1 MDTYNSNCEY
11 KEFDDNPS
19 LYLSV
24 TESLDGQESLDNEL
38 ETLDSNN
45 KETADFLDKLY
56 SSRFNS
62 SINRNKINESSTFR
76 SINLDGPT
84 TTTNTTTNT
93 HDIWKP
99 TVEDSWS
106 LGTQPKRNTYYDT
119 DKISDS
125 IDDTKTI
132 LRKHIGTLND
142 RKSKLNNLEG
152 LTEMLTHNANK
163 FQINSRKLKC
173 QELKKYALH
182 IIGISVVIILIIT
195 LIVILVKS

>member
-1 MDTYNSNCEY
+1 MDTFNSNCEY

-24 TESLDGQESLDNEL
+24 TESLDDPEPLDNNEL

-45 KETADFLDKLY
+45 KETSDFLDNLY

-62 SINRNKINESSTFR
+62 GVNRNKINESSTFR
-76 SINLDGPT
+76 SINLDVPT
-84 TTTNTTTNT
+84 DIKNT
-93 HDIWKP
+93 HDIWNP
-99 TVEDSWS
+99 TIEDSIF
-106 LGTQPKRNTYYDT
+106 PKRNTYYDT

-163 FQINSRKLKC
+163 FQINSRQLKC

>member
-24 TESLDGQESLDNEL
+24 TESLDDPEPLDNNEL

-45 KETADFLDKLY
+45 KETSDFLDKLY

-76 SINLDGPT
+76 SINLDVPT
-84 TTTNTTTNT
+84 DIKNT

-99 TVEDSWS
+99 TVEDSI
-106 LGTQPKRNTYYDT
+106 LPKRNTYYDT

-142 RKSKLNNLEG
+142 RKSKLNNLTN

-182 IIGISVVIILIIT
+182 IIGISVIIILIIT

>member
-24 TESLDGQESLDNEL
+24 TESLDDPEPLDNNEL

-45 KETADFLDKLY
+45 KETSDFLDKLY

-76 SINLDGPT
+76 SINLDDPT
-84 TTTNTTTNT
+84 TTTTTTTTNT

-99 TVEDSWS
+99 TVEDSIF
-106 LGTQPKRNTYYDT
+106 PKRNTYYDT
-119 DKISDS
+119 EEISNS

-142 RKSKLNNLEG
+142 RKSKLNNLTN

-182 IIGISVVIILIIT
+182 IIGISVIIILIIT

>member
-24 TESLDGQESLDNEL
+24 TESLDEPEPLDNEL

-45 KETADFLDKLY
+45 KETSDFLDKLY

-62 SINRNKINESSTFR
+62 SINRNKFNESSTFR
-76 SINLDGPT
+76 SINLDDPT
-84 TTTNTTTNT
+84 DIKNT

-99 TVEDSWS
+99 NVDDSWS
-106 LGTQPKRNTYYDT
+106 LRHQPKGNTYYDT
-119 DKISDS
+119 DKISNS
-125 IDDTKTI
+125 IDDTKTV

-142 RKSKLNNLEG
+142 RKSKLNNLTN
-152 LTEMLTHNANK
+152 LTEMLTQNANK

-173 QELKKYALH
+173 QQLKKYALH
-182 IIGISVVIILIIT
+182 IIGISVIIILIIT

>member
-1 MDTYNSNCEY
+1 MDTFNSNCEY

-24 TESLDGQESLDNEL
+24 TESLDDPEPLDNNEL

-45 KETADFLDKLY
+45 KETSDFLDNLY

-62 SINRNKINESSTFR
+62 GVNRNKINESSTFR
-76 SINLDGPT
+76 SINLDVPT
-84 TTTNTTTNT
+84 DIKNT

-99 TVEDSWS
+99 TIEDSIF
-106 LGTQPKRNTYYDT
+106 PKRNTYYDT

-163 FQINSRKLKC
+163 FQINSRQLKC

>member
-24 TESLDGQESLDNEL
+24 TESLDDPEPLDNNEL

-45 KETADFLDKLY
+45 KETSDFLDKLY

-62 SINRNKINESSTFR
+62 GVNRNKINESSTFR
-76 SINLDGPT
+76 SINLDGST
-84 TTTNTTTNT
+84 DIKNT

-99 TVEDSWS
+99 TVEDSI
-106 LGTQPKRNTYYDT
+106 LPKRNTYYDT

-142 RKSKLNNLEG
+142 RKSKLNNLTN

-182 IIGISVVIILIIT
+182 IIGISVIIILIIT